1 MTGPQAAAPPSAQKM
16 AARRAGLRQA
26 SLVVLIMLI
35 VQFALGIGVN
45 LYVTLPPAGT
55 PGRGS
60 DQSFSNGPLLAAH
73 AVVGLLLVITAIY
86 LLIRAIIAR
95 HVTLIVTSVAGL
107 AAIITAAIYGAGFA
121 SKVTDAD
128 SMRMAMATAAALA
141 SYAIGLFAAAQRDVM
156 TARERRRRAAGPAR
170 QHPPGAVAGGGET
183 GSERRCGHR
192 GRWAPLSSQ
201 RPRGSTKSGQAQEGD
216 RHVHGQS

>member
-26 SLVVLIMLI
+26 SLAVLIMLI

-45 LYVTLPPAGT
+45 LYVTLPPART
-55 PGRGS
+55 PGRGG

-86 LLIRAIIAR
+86 LLVRAIIAR

-107 AAIITAAIYGAGFA
+107 AAIITAAFYGAGFA

-128 SMRMAMATAAALA
+128 SLGMAMATAVALA
-141 SYAIGLFAAAQRDVM
+141 SYAIGLFA
-156 TARERRRRAAGPAR
+156 
-170 QHPPGAVAGGGET
+170 
-183 GSERRCGHR
+183 S
-192 GRWAPLSSQ
+192 PL
-201 RPRGSTKSGQAQEGD
+201 
-216 RHVHGQS
+216 

>member
-26 SLVVLIMLI
+26 SLAVLIMLI

-45 LYVTLPPAGT
+45 LYVTLPPPGT
-55 PGRGS
+55 PGRS
-60 DQSFSNGPLLAAH
+60 NDQAFSNGPLLAAH

-95 HVTLIVTSVAGL
+95 HVTLIVTSVVGL

-128 SMRMAMATAAALA
+128 SMRTAMATAAALA
-141 SYAIGLFAAAQRDVM
+141 SYAIGLFAAPPQR
-156 TARERRRRAAGPAR
+156 
-170 QHPPGAVAGGGET
+170 
-183 GSERRCGHR
+183 
-192 GRWAPLSSQ
+192 
-201 RPRGSTKSGQAQEGD
+201 SGT
-216 RHVHGQS
+216 S